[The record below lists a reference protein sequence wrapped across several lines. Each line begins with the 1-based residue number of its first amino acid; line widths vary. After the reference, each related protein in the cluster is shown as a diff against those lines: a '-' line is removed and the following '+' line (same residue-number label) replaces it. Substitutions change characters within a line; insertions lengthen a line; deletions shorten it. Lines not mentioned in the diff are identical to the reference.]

1 MSNGQRSTRLHNVAP
16 PGNLLGHRS
25 LYGTIFFSTARGKKE
40 NKKFVPTER
49 VVNGKFSYEP
59 DIAPRFCYDYDAT

>member
-1 MSNGQRSTRLHNVAP
+1 MEQ
-16 PGNLLGHRS
+16 
-25 LYGTIFFSTARGKKE
+25 IFFSTARGKKE
-40 NKKFVPTER
+40 NRKFVPTER